1 MQILDVIQKQCQL
14 KEDLGDYN
22 RLVFTHLYAVVND
35 IGMHHAATTYD
46 LGMAQATREII
57 LKEIRKYFET

>member
-22 RLVFTHLYAVVND
+22 RLVFTHLYAAIND
-35 IGMHHAATTYD
+35 IDMHHAATTYD
-46 LGMAQATREII
+46 LGMAQATREVIV
-57 LKEIRKYFET
+57 KEIKKYFER